1 MPGEKCIRALI
12 VDDEPLA
19 RERIRDILETDSEIE
34 IIGECA
40 SGAEAIEAIERQ
52 TPDLVFL
59 DVEMPGKD
67 GFAVLEELGPD
78 RIPAIIFVTA
88 YDQYAVRAFE
98 VYALDYLLKPF
109 DQERF
114 EKALMRAKA
123 HIQNEKSENITE
135 RILSALEEIKSK
147 PVHLERLVIKMN
159 GHVFF
164 VKTDDIDWLEAEGN
178 YVRLHAGKE
187 SYLLRDTISA
197 LEGQLDPKRFVR
209 VHRSAIVNVDRIQ
222 ELQAWFHGEYRII
235 LREGVQLTLSRSY
248 REKLHELLGRPL

>member
-1 MPGEKCIRALI
+1 MSGESSVRALI

-19 RERIRDILETDSEIE
+19 RERLRDMLKADSRVE

-40 SGAEAIEAIERQ
+40 GGDEAIEAIQ
-52 TPDLVFL
+52 QLAPDLVFL

-67 GFAVLEELGPD
+67 GFAVLEALDAD
-78 RIPAIIFVTA
+78 RLPVIIFVTA

-98 VYALDYLLKPF
+98 FHALDYLLKPF

-114 EKALMRAKA
+114 DKALGRAIA
-123 HIQNEKSENITE
+123 HIRNEKSENLTA
-135 RILSALEEIKSK
+135 RILKTLEEMKAR

-164 VKTDDIDWLEAEGN
+164 VKTEEIDWLEAEGN
-178 YVRLHAGKE
+178 YVRLHAGRE

-197 LEGQLDPKRFVR
+197 LEAQLDPRKFVR
-209 VHRSAIVNVDRIQ
+209 VHRSAIVNIDRIQ
-222 ELQAWFHGEYRII
+222 ELQPWFHGEYRI
-235 LREGVQLTLSRSY
+235 LLGEGVQLTLSRGY
-248 REKLHELLGRPL
+248 RERLHEAIGRPL

>member
-40 SGAEAIEAIERQ
+40 GGEEAIEAIERQ
-52 TPDLVFL
+52 SPDLVFL

-114 EKALMRAKA
+114 EKALLRAKA

>member
-1 MPGEKCIRALI
+1 MPGQKCIRALI
-12 VDDEPLA
+12 VDDELLA
-19 RERIRDILETDSEIE
+19 RERIRDILESDSEIE

-40 SGAEAIEAIERQ
+40 GGQEAIEAIERQ

-109 DQERF
+109 DRERF
-114 EKALMRAKA
+114 EKALLRAKA

>member
-19 RERIRDILETDSEIE
+19 RERIRDILEADSEIE

-40 SGAEAIEAIERQ
+40 GGQEAIEAIEQ
-52 TPDLVFL
+52 QSPDLVFL

-67 GFAVLEELGPD
+67 GFAVLEELGPGL
-78 RIPAIIFVTA
+78 IPTIIFVTA

-114 EKALMRAKA
+114 EKALLRAKA

-135 RILSALEEIKSK
+135 RILSALEEIKSR

-164 VKTDDIDWLEAEGN
+164 VKTEDIDWLEAEGN

-209 VHRSAIVNVDRIQ
+209 VHRSAIVNIDRIQ

>member
-40 SGAEAIEAIERQ
+40 SGEEAIEAIERQ

-67 GFAVLEELGPD
+67 GFAVLEELGPE

-114 EKALMRAKA
+114 EKALLRAKS

>member
-1 MPGEKCIRALI
+1 MPGVTCIRALI

-19 RERIRDILETDSEIE
+19 RERICEMLQSDPEMEV
-34 IIGECA
+34 IGECA
-40 SGAEAIEAIERQ
+40 SGQQAVEAIRQ
-52 TPDLVFL
+52 DSPDLVFL

-67 GFAVLEELGPD
+67 GFAVLEELEPE
-78 RIPAIIFVTA
+78 RIPVVVFVTA

-98 VYALDYLLKPF
+98 VHALDYLLKPF

-114 EKALMRAKA
+114 EKTLRRAKT
-123 HIQNEKSENITE
+123 HLQNEKSENITE
-135 RILSALEEIKSK
+135 RILSALEEIKAR

-164 VKTDDIDWLEAEGN
+164 VKTEEIDWLEAEGN

-197 LEGQLDPKRFVR
+197 LESQLDPKRFVR
-209 VHRSAIVNVDRIQ
+209 VHRSAIVNIDRIQ
-222 ELQAWFHGEYRII
+222 ELQPWFHGEYRII

-248 REKLHELLGRPL
+248 REKLHDLLGRSL

>member
-1 MPGEKCIRALI
+1 MPGVKCIRALI

-19 RERIRDILETDSEIE
+19 RERIRDMLETDSQIE
-34 IIGECA
+34 ITGECA
-40 SGAEAIEAIERQ
+40 SGEEAIEAIERQ
-52 TPDLVFL
+52 SPDLVFL

-67 GFAVLEELGPD
+67 GFAVLEELGPE

-114 EKALMRAKA
+114 EKALLRAKA

>member
-1 MPGEKCIRALI
+1 MSGSACIRTLI
-12 VDDEPLA
+12 VDDESLA
-19 RERIRDILETDSEIE
+19 RERLRSMLATDPAIE
-34 IIGECA
+34 IIAECYN
-40 SGAEAIEAIERQ
+40 GRDAIEAINLHS
-52 TPDLVFL
+52 PDLVFL
-59 DVEMPGKD
+59 DVEMPGID
-67 GFAVLEELGPD
+67 GFGVLEALQPD
-78 RIPAIIFVTA
+78 RIPTIIFVTA

-114 EKALMRAKA
+114 DKALDRAKTQISSA
-123 HIQNEKSENITE
+123 RSDALSQ
-135 RILSALEEIKSK
+135 RILSALEEIKTR

-164 VKTDDIDWLEAEGN
+164 IKAEEIDWLEAEGN

-197 LEGQLDPKRFVR
+197 LESQLDPKKFIR
-209 VHRSAIVNVDRIQ
+209 VHRSAIVNIDRIT
-222 ELQAWFHGEYRII
+222 ELQPWFHGEYRII
-235 LREGVQLTLSRSY
+235 LTEGVQLTLSRTY